1 MDLCQKSL
9 SIKEVFHR
17 QKSEEGKTQDSWKV
31 NEKKKPNQTVKSVS
45 GNVHLLSWQHVRER
59 QVFLW
64 NAKQDKCGL
73 NSLCP
78 PATTITAVTTS
89 QKPEKQ
95 IAECRA
101 GCWTAGL
108 CCQSQEDTRNCGCK
122 NAWLGYN
129 PFLGSMLH
137 PDGVGESKSNNSLY
151 IKAEVFFTLI
161 LGEKLSMSL
170 LCSFTASR
178 RFQTSSKTN
187 QVLPP
192 PISHCQEQHHN
203 THKAQQYGTHLYS
216 SQCKYCYLPEV
227 TQELCER
234 NEVSLFSGAAV
245 VPLPP
250 CQ

>member
-1 MDLCQKSL
+1 
-9 SIKEVFHR
+9 
-17 QKSEEGKTQDSWKV
+17 
-31 NEKKKPNQTVKSVS
+31 
-45 GNVHLLSWQHVRER
+45 
-59 QVFLW
+59 
-64 NAKQDKCGL
+64 
-73 NSLCP
+73 
-78 PATTITAVTTS
+78 
-89 QKPEKQ
+89 
-95 IAECRA
+95 
-101 GCWTAGL
+101 
-108 CCQSQEDTRNCGCK
+108 
-122 NAWLGYN
+122 
-129 PFLGSMLH
+129 MLH

-161 LGEKLSMSL
+161 LGVKLSMSL

-187 QVLPP
+187 WVLPP

-250 CQ
+250 CQWVTNSSTKRFYCFGCPLLSEPLQARLFLLWAPQTCRSSPQWHSGQTNGCSTFCPQRGTSCLRSFQ